1 MAFRLN
7 EELIYTGKVEGISK
21 KTDKPYTIL
30 NYLDDT
36 GQVFGTMVSCE
47 VPKNLK
53 QLDKVEVVME
63 LQVGRFTSLK
73 TIEIKK
79 VD

>member
-1 MAFRLN
+1 MAFKLN
-7 EELIYTGKVEGISK
+7 EELIFTGKVEGVSK

-36 GQVFGTMVSCE
+36 GQVFGTMVTCD
-47 VPKNLK
+47 VPKDLK

-63 LQVGRFTSLK
+63 LQVGRYTSLK
-73 TIEIKK
+73 TIEIRKI
-79 VD
+79 